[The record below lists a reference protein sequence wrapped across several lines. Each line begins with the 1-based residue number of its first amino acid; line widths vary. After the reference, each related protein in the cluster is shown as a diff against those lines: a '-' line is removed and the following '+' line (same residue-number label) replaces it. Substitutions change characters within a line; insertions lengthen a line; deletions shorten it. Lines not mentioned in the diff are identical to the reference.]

1 MTGAAAAGH
10 PLTTKAAS
18 DMLSMGGNA
27 FDAGVAAGFASVVTE
42 PSLSSLGGGGF
53 FLAHEEKKRKDTL
66 FDFFVDTPG
75 LGQDKRLKPEMTPVP
90 IQFPGC
96 TQVFHTGFASVAV
109 PGMLKG
115 LLSVHAKLCTLPLK
129 TILSPALAYLE
140 KGVEVN
146 DRQEMFLGLLK
157 PIMTSS
163 EYGKEIFMINDRYA
177 VKSDRLF
184 NPNLKIFIQGLTDR
198 GLDIYSGEIAE
209 ALAQEMQEHNGL
221 VTLDDIKSYTVVER
235 APLRVKYRDREI
247 LTNPLPSL
255 GGIKLALS
263 LHLLEH
269 LDLAGLSH
277 SEAFY
282 VGLVEVMKE
291 MYTFNPLTNGGPLT
305 YPFKDALLSSLV
317 ETFTKNVS
325 GKTSMST
332 RGTTHISVIDYEGN
346 AMSMTIS
353 NGSGSGCFIPGT
365 GIMLNNMMGEDDL
378 HQDGFFT
385 SPPGQRVS
393 SMMLPTMIM
402 KNGKVDSVM
411 GSGGSKRIRT
421 AILQAI
427 INIVDMNY
435 SLEKAAESPRV
446 HFEDD
451 TVHVEP
457 GVPEKIITS
466 LRKHYTVNQWSEKNM
481 YFGGVHCVN
490 SKMQGWGDSRRGG
503 SFMAVQ

>member
-1 MTGAAAAGH
+1 MSGAVATGH
-10 PLTTKAAS
+10 PLTTQAAS
-18 DMLSMGGNA
+18 DMLSLGGNA
-27 FDAGVAAGFASVVTE
+27 FDAGIAAGFASVVAE

-53 FLAHEEKKRKDTL
+53 LLAHEEQKGKDTL
-66 FDFFVDTPG
+66 FDFFVNTPG
-75 LGQDKRLKPEMTPVP
+75 LGQDKSVKPEMTPVP
-90 IQFPGC
+90 IEFPGC
-96 TQVFHTGFASVAV
+96 TQVFHTGSASVAV

-115 LLSVHAKLCTLPLK
+115 LLSVHEKLCTLPLK

-140 KGVEVN
+140 EGIEVN
-146 DRQEMFLGLLK
+146 DRQEIFLGLLK

-163 EYGKEIFMINDRYA
+163 EYGREIFMINGRYA
-177 VKSDRLF
+177 GKSDRLF
-184 NPNLKIFIQGLTDR
+184 NPHLKTFFEGLADR
-198 GLDIYSGEIAE
+198 RRDIYSGEIAE
-209 ALAQEMQEHNGL
+209 AFSKEMQENNGL

-235 APLRVKYRDREI
+235 EPLRVKYRDREI
-247 LTNPLPSL
+247 LTNPPPSL

-269 LDLAGLSH
+269 MDLAGLSN
-277 SEAFY
+277 SEEFY
-282 VGLVEVMKE
+282 VALVEVMKE
-291 MYTFNPLTNGGPLT
+291 MYTFNPLINGKPLT
-305 YPFKDALLSSLV
+305 YPFKDPVLSTLV
-317 ETFTKNVS
+317 ETFIKNVS

-332 RGTTHISVIDYEGN
+332 RGTTHISVIDNDGN

-353 NGSGSGCFIPGT
+353 NGSGSGSFIPGT

-378 HQDGFFT
+378 HPDGFFT

-402 KNGKVDSVM
+402 KDGKVDCVM

-435 SLEKAAESPRV
+435 TLEKAVESSRV

-451 TVHVEP
+451 VVHVEP
-457 GVPEKIITS
+457 DLPEKIIAS
-466 LRKHYTVNQWSEKNM
+466 LRKHYNVNQWSEKNM